1 MPRFPTEFRWRC
13 SLQDASAD
21 SLLADF
27 LDGLSA
33 APSAVLILDYD
44 GTLAPFQVERNRA
57 FPYPEVLPVLE
68 GIVRQG
74 RTRVIIVT
82 GRPVAD
88 MDTLLSPLNH
98 LEIWGSHGIEH
109 RLPDGSCRQTSL
121 DRKNTEALAQAREW
135 VTAAGFASRIET
147 KPGGIALHWRGL
159 SRAEMENMEARTR
172 EGWDALANPPQLRL
186 LAFDGGLELRVT
198 HPDKG
203 DAVAAILKDS
213 NPGAQFAYLGDDLTD
228 EDAFRVLDGRGLSIL
243 VRGEYRSTL
252 AKVWLKPPQEL
263 VDFLERWRKSVSA

>member
-1 MPRFPTEFRWRC
+1 LP
-13 SLQDASAD
+13 DASAD
-21 SLLADF
+21 TVLPDF
-27 LDGLSA
+27 LNGLGA

-57 FPYPEVLPVLE
+57 FPYPAVMPVLE
-68 GIVRQG
+68 SILRQG
-74 RTRVIIVT
+74 KTRVIIVT

-109 RLPDGSCRQTSL
+109 RLPDGTYRQISL
-121 DRKNTEALAQAREW
+121 DRKTMEALAQAREW
-135 VTAAGFASRIET
+135 VTTAGFASRIET

-159 SRAEMENMEARTR
+159 SRAEMETMEARTR
-172 EGWDALANPPQLRL
+172 EGWGALANPPQLRL

-228 EDAFRVLDGRGLSIL
+228 EDAFQVLDGRGLSVL
-243 VRGEYRSTL
+243 VRGEYRKTL

-263 VDFLERWRKSVSA
+263 VDFLERWRKSVSE

>member
-1 MPRFPTEFRWRC
+1 
-13 SLQDASAD
+13 
-21 SLLADF
+21 
-27 LDGLSA
+27 
-33 APSAVLILDYD
+33 VLILDYD

-159 SRAEMENMEARTR
+159 PRAKMEHMEARTR

-203 DAVAAILKDS
+203 DAVSAILRDS

-228 EDAFRVLDGRGLSIL
+228 EDAFRALDGRGLSVL